1 MNFVD
6 NIDFVF
12 ALRGG
17 DDGFFAQISDIVDA
31 GIAGGIYLDNVE
43 VIVFELVFKAINF
56 VSEDARNGG
65 FTSATWTNKKI
76 CMSQFAILQ

>member
-31 GIAGGIYLDNVE
+31 SVAGSVDLDDVKI
-43 VIVFELVFKAINF
+43 IVFELVFKAIDL
-56 VSEDARNGG
+56 VGEDARNGG

>member
-17 DDGFFAQISDIVDA
+17 NDGFFAQISNIVDA
-31 GIAGGIYLDNVE
+31 SVAGGVYLDNVE
-43 VIVFELVFKAINF
+43 VIVLELVFETIDF

-65 FTSATWTNKKI
+65 FAGAAWAHKKI
-76 CMSQFAILQ
+76 CMRQFAILQ